1 MSEIHSADILR
12 DKSHGVRASSGVV
25 SAEEKLTDLMRAFP
39 APARDLAHALPLFVM
54 PHVVRRMMFFADLYR
69 LVLDVPGVIMEFGVR
84 YGRDLATLIGL
95 RTLYEP
101 LNYSRKIIGFD
112 TFTGFP
118 SVDQKDGAVNDRAEG
133 AFFIGEDY
141 DRYLAHVLG
150 TLEAMAPYD
159 HLKKFE
165 VAKGD
170 ASKTVPRYLSDHPE
184 TIVALAYF
192 DMDLYAPTRDCLE
205 ALQPHLTRGSVLA
218 FDELNC
224 QEFPG
229 ETEAVREVLGL
240 DRVRLRRFPGTNPGL
255 PTYLVVE

>member
-1 MSEIHSADILR
+1 MLETHNAEILSE
-12 DKSHGVRASSGVV
+12 KSHGVRASAGVV
-25 SAEEKLTDLMRAFP
+25 GAEDELSELMRTFP
-39 APARDLAHALPLFVM
+39 APGRDLAHALPLFVM
-54 PHVVRRMMFFADLYR
+54 PHVLRRMFFFGDLYR
-69 LVLDVPGVIMEFGVR
+69 LALDVPGVMMEFGVR
-84 YGRDLATLIGL
+84 YGRDLATLVGL

-101 LNYSRKIIGFD
+101 LNYSRKIVGFD

-118 SVDQKDGAVNDRAEG
+118 SVDEKDGVVNDSAEG
-133 AFFIGEDY
+133 SFFIGEEY
-141 DRYLAHVLG
+141 DRYLSLVLAS
-150 TLEAMAPYD
+150 LEAMAPYD

-165 VAKGD
+165 VRKGD
-170 ASKTVPRYLSDHPE
+170 ASDTLPRYLRDHPE

-192 DMDLYAPTRDCLE
+192 DMDLYAPTRDCLR

-224 QEFPG
+224 KEFPG